1 MDNKVYIRNLL
12 YNKIK
17 ELSNEEN
24 IAFIIKGI
32 PLDII
37 EFKNEINI
45 EILSDNKLKYF
56 NSVYNRRNIFVYEE
70 FLLLNG
76 IITEQYDKIYIINNN
91 LYSKYYPLEICLKND
106 IINKLQE
113 QFIDIDEIDD
123 TNDTNN
129 INELDDINDK
139 IINTLLQIFD
149 GILQKDN
156 ILLCG
161 YNDTVIK
168 DWYKINIIELFN
180 QSYLSKEIQYTDK
193 INNIFI
199 IEDDTDYTIL
209 VNQIINNNQQQYIL
223 DISRYTG
230 NQSELQDIIKLLINN
245 IENINLYIYKK
256 KEQIQSSYTE
266 ESKNILKKYWGYD
279 TFRTFEVYNIEKLE
293 ENYKEY
299 LNISQEQIITD
310 IINESE
316 NNINNKF
323 FRDIF
328 VTAPTGIGKSIMF
341 QIPAIYLAEKY
352 NYVTIVIS
360 PLIGLMNDQVRNLEI
375 KNYKYVKTINS
386 DISPIKKEEIK
397 EQVANGEVHI
407 LYISPE
413 TLLSRS
419 DVENLIGDRTI
430 GLLVIDEAHIVT
442 TWGKQFRP
450 DYWYLGDHIRKLRK
464 KQSEDKNISFIIAA
478 FSATVIYK
486 GKEDMYNETIN
497 SLHMRNPISYIGS
510 IIRKNIEINVNK
522 LEMQSKEYE
531 NEKFK
536 AYAYHF
542 IMRSNHTGEKI
553 LIYFPYVRLIRG
565 FYEFLMNN
573 ELNDNV
579 TMYYGSL
586 PKEEKNEN
594 YEQFYKGKKKIMLAT
609 KAFGMGIDIDDISV
623 IAHFAPTGN
632 VCDYV
637 QEIGRVARNPNVQG
651 EACYLYNKQ
660 DFKYINSLHGIST
673 IKKYQLVEVLKKIYE
688 LATERKNKPNNIRR
702 KNSMLLDVDNFT
714 YIFSKGKNDEDNNI
728 NKVKTALLLIEK
740 DFENMYGFSP
750 IKMRPVPMYSK
761 GFFKLDEET
770 AFKLNKFIPNIVYK
784 VSEEYKIYQLDL
796 KSIWEKTNKDISF
809 PMFKYYIYTK
819 SNELGFNLEYN
830 IEPIWKIEVNIKQN
844 IQNRFMNIWT
854 VINECIEKS
863 IYENEY
869 IQLSYFIEQITN
881 KCKISENS
889 ARFIIDVIL
898 TSIDEYRRNHYQHHN
913 TPLLNRPLQDGRQ
926 MYKFD
931 VAIKYYLRAV
941 EGARIHL
948 IETIH
953 INKGLLFFESN
964 NKEHKWLITVLG
976 ILEAFGILNF
986 SILGGENKQ
995 IYIYLYQILKIYNI
1009 INNAEKYNNRLL
1021 ENIYERHKASVEML
1035 KRLFEHNYTSDERW
1049 ELIEDYFLG
1058 IEYK

>member
-1 MDNKVYIRNLL
+1 MVNKEYIRTLL
-12 YNKIK
+12 NNKIQ
-17 ELSNEEN
+17 EYSNEEN

-32 PLDII
+32 PLDIV
-37 EFKNEINI
+37 EFKDTIDI
-45 EILSDNKLKYF
+45 DILLTNRFKYF
-56 NSVYNRRNIFVYEE
+56 TNIYELRNIFIYEE

-76 IITEQYDKIYIINNN
+76 IITDQYDKIYIINNN
-91 LYSKYYPLEICLKND
+91 LYSKYYPLEIDLKNN
-106 IINKLQE
+106 IISKLEE
-113 QFIDIDEIDD
+113 QFIDIDEIDYTSEIYD
-123 TNDTNN
+123 TNDKKTDN
-129 INELDDINDK
+129 
-139 IINTLLQIFD
+139 LLQIID
-149 GILQKDN
+149 GILLKDN
-156 ILLCG
+156 LLICG
-161 YNDTVIK
+161 YNDTVVK
-168 DWYKINIIELFN
+168 DWYKINFIDLFN
-180 QSYLSKEIQYTDK
+180 NNYLEKKIQNSNQT
-193 INNIFI
+193 NNIFI
-199 IEDDTDYTIL
+199 IEDDFDYTVL
-209 VNQIINNNQQQYIL
+209 VNNIINNEQQQYIL
-223 DISRYTG
+223 DISRYSG
-230 NQSELQDIIKLLINN
+230 NQLELLSNIKLLNDN
-245 IENINLYIYKK
+245 IENIKLYIYKK
-256 KEQIQSSYTE
+256 QEQEKLKYTE
-266 ESKNILKKYWGYD
+266 ESKNILNKYWGYD
-279 TFRTFEVYNIEKLE
+279 TFRTFEIYNIEKLE
-293 ENYKEY
+293 ENHKEY
-299 LNISQEQIITD
+299 LNISQEQIISN

-316 NNINNKF
+316 NNINNKD

-397 EQVANGEVHI
+397 EQISNGEVHI

-419 DVENLIGDRTI
+419 DIENLIGDRTI

-464 KQSEDKNISFIIAA
+464 KQSENKNISFIIAA

-522 LEMQSKEYE
+522 LEMQTKEYDK
-531 NEKFK
+531 EKFK

-542 IMRSNHTGEKI
+542 IMRSNNTGEKI
-553 LIYFPYVRLIRG
+553 LIYFPYVSLILK
-565 FYEFLMNN
+565 FYEFLQNN
-573 ELNDNV
+573 QLHKNV
-579 TMYYGSL
+579 AFYYGSL

-594 YEQFYKGKKKIMLAT
+594 YEQFYKGNKKIMLAT

-637 QEIGRVARNPNVQG
+637 QEIGRVARKPNMQG

-673 IKKYQLVEVLKKIYE
+673 IKKYQLVEVLRKIYE
-688 LATERKNKPNNIRR
+688 LAIERKNKQNNIRR

-714 YIFSKGKNDEDNNI
+714 YIFNKGRNDEDNNI

-761 GFFKLDEET
+761 GFFKLDEKT
-770 AFKLNKFIPNIVYK
+770 AYKLNEFIPNILYK
-784 VSEEYKIYQLDL
+784 VNEEYNIYQIDL
-796 KSIWEKTNKDISF
+796 KTIWETTNKDISF

-819 SNELGFNLEYN
+819 NNELAFNLDYN
-830 IEPIWKIEVNIKQN
+830 IEPIWKVEVNIKQN
-844 IQNRFMNIWT
+844 IQNKFMSIWI
-854 VINECIEKS
+854 VLKECINKS
-863 IYENEY
+863 IYDNEY
-869 IQLSYFIEQITN
+869 ILLTYIVTQLKE
-881 KCKISENS
+881 KCNISESS

-898 TSIDEYRRNHYQHHN
+898 TSIDEYKKNHFKYNN
-913 TPLLNRPLQDGRQ
+913 TQLLNRPLQDGRQ
-926 MYKFD
+926 MYKFE
-931 VAIKYYLRAV
+931 VAINHYLKAV
-941 EGARIHL
+941 EGARISL
-948 IETIH
+948 IEKIH
-953 INKGLLFFESN
+953 ENNGLLFFESN
-964 NKEHKWLITVLG
+964 NKNHKWLITVLG
-976 ILEAFGILNF
+976 ILETFGILNF
-986 SILGGENKQ
+986 TILGGENRQ
-995 IYIYLYQILKIYNI
+995 IYIYLYQTLKIYNI
-1009 INNAEKYNNRLL
+1009 INNADHYNNRLL
-1021 ENIYERHKASVEML
+1021 ENIYERHKISVEML
-1035 KRLFEHNYTSDERW
+1035 KNLFENNYTSDERW
-1049 ELIEDYFLG
+1049 EIIEDYFLG
-1058 IEYK
+1058 IEHS

>member
-1 MDNKVYIRNLL
+1 MDNKAYIRNLL
-12 YNKIK
+12 HNKIK

-24 IAFIIKGI
+24 NAFIIKGI

-45 EILSDNKLKYF
+45 EILLDNKLKYF
-56 NSVYNRRNIFVYEE
+56 NSVYDKRNIFTYEE

-91 LYSKYYPLEICLKND
+91 LYSKYYPLEICLNNN

-123 TNDTNN
+123 TND
-129 INELDDINDK
+129 IYELDDSNDK

-156 ILLCG
+156 IFLCG

-180 QSYLSKEIQYTDK
+180 QPYLSKEIQYTDK
-193 INNIFI
+193 ISNIFI

-223 DISRYTG
+223 DISRYTS

-245 IENINLYIYKK
+245 IKNINLYIYKK

-266 ESKNILKKYWGYD
+266 ESKKILKKYWGYN

-293 ENYKEY
+293 ENCKEY

-419 DVENLIGDRTI
+419 DIENLIGDRTI

-464 KQSEDKNISFIIAA
+464 KQSKDKNISFIIAA
-478 FSATVIYK
+478 FSATVIYQ

-531 NEKFK
+531 KEKFK

-542 IMRSNHTGEKI
+542 IMRSNNTGEKV
-553 LIYFPYVRLIRG
+553 LIYFPFVSLIID
-565 FYEFLMNN
+565 FYEFLRSNKLHNN
-573 ELNDNV
+573 V
-579 TMYYGSL
+579 AIYFGSL
-586 PKEEKNEN
+586 SKEEKNEN
-594 YEQFYKGKKKIMLAT
+594 YEQFYKGNKKVMLAT
-609 KAFGMGIDIDDISV
+609 KAFGMGIDIDDISI

-637 QEIGRVARNPNVQG
+637 QEIGRVARKPNMQG

-673 IKKYQLVEVLKKIYE
+673 IKKYQLIEVMKKIYE
-688 LATERKNKPNNIRR
+688 LAIERKNKSNNIRR

-728 NKVKTALLLIEK
+728 NKVKTTLLLIEK

-761 GFFKLDEET
+761 GFFKVDEET
-770 AFKLNKFIPNIVYK
+770 ADKLNRYFPNIMYK
-784 VSEEYKIYQLDL
+784 VSEEYKIYQIDL

-819 SNELGFNLEYN
+819 NNELAFNLEYN
-830 IEPIWKIEVNIKQN
+830 IEPIWKIEVNIKEN
-844 IQNRFMNIWT
+844 IQNKFMNIWT
-854 VINECIEKS
+854 VIKECINKS
-863 IYENEY
+863 IYDNEY
-869 IQLSYFIEQITN
+869 IHPSYIIEQLTYKCQLSV
-881 KCKISENS
+881 SS
-889 ARFIIDVIL
+889 AQFIIDVVL
-898 TSIDEYRRNHYQHHN
+898 TSIDEYKKNQLKYNN
-913 TPLLNRPLQDGRQ
+913 TQLLNRHLQDGRQ

-931 VAIKYYLRAV
+931 VAINHYIKSV

-948 IETIH
+948 IDNIH
-953 INKGLLFFESN
+953 KNKGLLFFESS
-964 NKEHKWLITVLG
+964 NKEHKWFITVLG

-986 SILGGENKQ
+986 TILGGENKQ
-995 IYIYLYQILKIYNI
+995 IYIYLYQTLKIYNI

-1021 ENIYERHKASVEML
+1021 ENIYERHKISVEIL
-1035 KRLFEHNYTSDERW
+1035 KNLFENNYTSDERW

-1058 IEYK
+1058 IEHN

>member
-1 MDNKVYIRNLL
+1 MVNKEYIRTLL
-12 YNKIK
+12 NNKIQ
-17 ELSNEEN
+17 EYSNEEN

-32 PLDII
+32 PLDIV
-37 EFKNEINI
+37 EFKDTIDI
-45 EILSDNKLKYF
+45 DILLTNRFKYF
-56 NSVYNRRNIFVYEE
+56 TNIYELRNIFIYEE

-76 IITEQYDKIYIINNN
+76 IITDQYDKIYIINNN
-91 LYSKYYPLEICLKND
+91 LYSKYYPLEIDLKNN
-106 IINKLQE
+106 IISKLEE
-113 QFIDIDEIDD
+113 QFIDIDEIDYTSEIYD
-123 TNDTNN
+123 TNDKKTDN
-129 INELDDINDK
+129 
-139 IINTLLQIFD
+139 LLQIID
-149 GILQKDN
+149 GILLKDN
-156 ILLCG
+156 LLICG
-161 YNDTVIK
+161 YNDTVVK
-168 DWYKINIIELFN
+168 DWYKINFIDLFN
-180 QSYLSKEIQYTDK
+180 NNYLEKKIQNSNQT
-193 INNIFI
+193 NNIFI
-199 IEDDTDYTIL
+199 IEDDFDYTVL
-209 VNQIINNNQQQYIL
+209 VNNIINNEQQQYIL
-223 DISRYTG
+223 DISRYSG
-230 NQSELQDIIKLLINN
+230 NQLELLSNIKLLNDN
-245 IENINLYIYKK
+245 IENIKLYIYKK
-256 KEQIQSSYTE
+256 QEQEKLKYTE
-266 ESKNILKKYWGYD
+266 ESKNILNKYWGYD
-279 TFRTFEVYNIEKLE
+279 TFRTFEIYNIEKLE
-293 ENYKEY
+293 ENHKEY
-299 LNISQEQIITD
+299 LNISQEQIISN

-316 NNINNKF
+316 NNINNKD

-397 EQVANGEVHI
+397 EQISNGEVHI

-419 DVENLIGDRTI
+419 DIENLIGDRTI

-464 KQSEDKNISFIIAA
+464 KQSENKNISFIIAA

-522 LEMQSKEYE
+522 LEMQTKEYDK
-531 NEKFK
+531 EKFK

-542 IMRSNHTGEKI
+542 IMRSNNTGEKI
-553 LIYFPYVRLIRG
+553 LIYFPYVSLILK
-565 FYEFLMNN
+565 FYEFLQNN
-573 ELNDNV
+573 QLHKNV
-579 TMYYGSL
+579 AFYYGSL

-594 YEQFYKGKKKIMLAT
+594 YEQFYKGNKKIMLAT

-637 QEIGRVARNPNVQG
+637 QEIGRVARKPNMQG

-673 IKKYQLVEVLKKIYE
+673 IKKYQLVEVLRKIYE
-688 LATERKNKPNNIRR
+688 LAIERKNKQNNIRR

-714 YIFSKGKNDEDNNI
+714 YIFNKGRNDEDNNI

-761 GFFKLDEET
+761 GFFSVYEKT
-770 AFKLNKFIPNIVYK
+770 AYKLNEFIPNILYK
-784 VSEEYKIYQLDL
+784 VNEEYNIYQIDL
-796 KSIWEKTNKDISF
+796 KTIWETTNKDISF

-819 SNELGFNLEYN
+819 NNELAFNLDYN
-830 IEPIWKIEVNIKQN
+830 IEPIWKVEVNIKQN
-844 IQNRFMNIWT
+844 IQNKFMSIWI
-854 VINECIEKS
+854 VLKECINKS
-863 IYENEY
+863 IYDNEY
-869 IQLSYFIEQITN
+869 ILLTYIVTQLKE
-881 KCKISENS
+881 KCNISESS

-898 TSIDEYRRNHYQHHN
+898 TSIDEYKKNHFKYNN
-913 TPLLNRPLQDGRQ
+913 TQLLNRPLQDGRQ
-926 MYKFD
+926 MYKFE
-931 VAIKYYLRAV
+931 VAINHYLKAV
-941 EGARIHL
+941 EGARISL
-948 IETIH
+948 IEKIH
-953 INKGLLFFESN
+953 ENNGLLFFESN
-964 NKEHKWLITVLG
+964 NKNHKWLITVLG
-976 ILEAFGILNF
+976 ILETFGILNF
-986 SILGGENKQ
+986 TILGGENRQ
-995 IYIYLYQILKIYNI
+995 IYIYLYQTLKIYNI
-1009 INNAEKYNNRLL
+1009 INNADHYNNRLL
-1021 ENIYERHKASVEML
+1021 ENIYERHKISVEML
-1035 KRLFEHNYTSDERW
+1035 KNLFENNYTSDERW
-1049 ELIEDYFLG
+1049 EIIEDYFLG
-1058 IEYK
+1058 IEHS

>member
-1 MDNKVYIRNLL
+1 MDNKAYIRNLL
-12 YNKIK
+12 HNKIK

-24 IAFIIKGI
+24 NAFIIKGI

-45 EILSDNKLKYF
+45 EILLDNKLKYF
-56 NSVYNRRNIFVYEE
+56 NSVYDNRNIFTYEE

-91 LYSKYYPLEICLKND
+91 LYSKYYPLEICLNNN

-123 TNDTNN
+123 TND
-129 INELDDINDK
+129 IYELDDSNDK

-156 ILLCG
+156 IFLCG

-180 QSYLSKEIQYTDK
+180 QPYLSKEIQYTDK
-193 INNIFI
+193 ISNIFI

-223 DISRYTG
+223 DISRYTS

-245 IENINLYIYKK
+245 IKNINLYIYKK

-266 ESKNILKKYWGYD
+266 ESKKILKKYWGYD

-293 ENYKEY
+293 ENCKEY

-419 DVENLIGDRTI
+419 DIENLIGDRTI

-464 KQSEDKNISFIIAA
+464 KQSKDKNISFIIAA
-478 FSATVIYK
+478 FSATVIYQ

-531 NEKFK
+531 KEKFK

-542 IMRSNHTGEKI
+542 IMRSNNTGEKV
-553 LIYFPYVRLIRG
+553 LIYFPFVSLIID
-565 FYEFLMNN
+565 FYEFLRSNKLHNN
-573 ELNDNV
+573 V
-579 TMYYGSL
+579 AIYFGSL
-586 PKEEKNEN
+586 SKEEKNEN
-594 YEQFYKGKKKIMLAT
+594 YEQFYKGNKKVMLAT
-609 KAFGMGIDIDDISV
+609 KAFGMGIDIDDISI

-637 QEIGRVARNPNVQG
+637 QEIGRVARKPNMQG

-673 IKKYQLVEVLKKIYE
+673 IKKYQLTEDMKRIYD
-688 LATERKNKPNNIRR
+688 LA
-702 KNSMLLDVDNFT
+702 
-714 YIFSKGKNDEDNNI
+714 
-728 NKVKTALLLIEK
+728 
-740 DFENMYGFSP
+740 
-750 IKMRPVPMYSK
+750 
-761 GFFKLDEET
+761 
-770 AFKLNKFIPNIVYK
+770 
-784 VSEEYKIYQLDL
+784 
-796 KSIWEKTNKDISF
+796 
-809 PMFKYYIYTK
+809 
-819 SNELGFNLEYN
+819 
-830 IEPIWKIEVNIKQN
+830 
-844 IQNRFMNIWT
+844 
-854 VINECIEKS
+854 
-863 IYENEY
+863 
-869 IQLSYFIEQITN
+869 
-881 KCKISENS
+881 
-889 ARFIIDVIL
+889 
-898 TSIDEYRRNHYQHHN
+898 
-913 TPLLNRPLQDGRQ
+913 
-926 MYKFD
+926 
-931 VAIKYYLRAV
+931 
-941 EGARIHL
+941 
-948 IETIH
+948 
-953 INKGLLFFESN
+953 
-964 NKEHKWLITVLG
+964 
-976 ILEAFGILNF
+976 
-986 SILGGENKQ
+986 
-995 IYIYLYQILKIYNI
+995 
-1009 INNAEKYNNRLL
+1009 
-1021 ENIYERHKASVEML
+1021 
-1035 KRLFEHNYTSDERW
+1035 
-1049 ELIEDYFLG
+1049 
-1058 IEYK
+1058 

>member
-56 NSVYNRRNIFVYEE
+56 NSIYNRRNIFVYEE

-316 NNINNKF
+316 NNINNKL

-854 VINECIEKS
+854 VINECIEKN

-889 ARFIIDVIL
+889 VRFIIDVIL

-1021 ENIYERHKASVEML
+1021 ENIYERHNISVEML
-1035 KRLFEHNYTSDERW
+1035 KNLFENNYTSDERW

-1058 IEYK
+1058 IEHK

>member
-1 MDNKVYIRNLL
+1 MDNKAYIRNLL
-12 YNKIK
+12 HNKIK

-24 IAFIIKGI
+24 NAFIIKGI

-45 EILSDNKLKYF
+45 EILLDNKLKYF
-56 NSVYNRRNIFVYEE
+56 NSVYDKRNIFTYEE

-91 LYSKYYPLEICLKND
+91 LYSKYYPLEICLNNN

-123 TNDTNN
+123 TND
-129 INELDDINDK
+129 IYELDDSNDK

-156 ILLCG
+156 IFLCG

-180 QSYLSKEIQYTDK
+180 QPYLSKEIQYTDK
-193 INNIFI
+193 ISNIFI

-223 DISRYTG
+223 DISRYTS

-245 IENINLYIYKK
+245 IKNINLYIYKK

-266 ESKNILKKYWGYD
+266 ESKKILKKYWGYD

-293 ENYKEY
+293 ENCKEY

-419 DVENLIGDRTI
+419 DIENLIGDRTI

-464 KQSEDKNISFIIAA
+464 KQSKDKNISFIIAA
-478 FSATVIYK
+478 FSATVIYQ

-531 NEKFK
+531 KEKFK

-542 IMRSNHTGEKI
+542 IMRSNNTGEKV
-553 LIYFPYVRLIRG
+553 LIYFPFVSLIID
-565 FYEFLMNN
+565 FYEFLRSNKLHNN
-573 ELNDNV
+573 V
-579 TMYYGSL
+579 AIYFGSL
-586 PKEEKNEN
+586 SKEEKNEN
-594 YEQFYKGKKKIMLAT
+594 YEQFYKGNKKVMLAT
-609 KAFGMGIDIDDISV
+609 KAFGMGIDIDDISI

-637 QEIGRVARNPNVQG
+637 QEIGRVARKPNMQG

-673 IKKYQLVEVLKKIYE
+673 IKKYQLIEVMKKIY
-688 LATERKNKPNNIRR
+688 
-702 KNSMLLDVDNFT
+702 
-714 YIFSKGKNDEDNNI
+714 
-728 NKVKTALLLIEK
+728 
-740 DFENMYGFSP
+740 
-750 IKMRPVPMYSK
+750 
-761 GFFKLDEET
+761 
-770 AFKLNKFIPNIVYK
+770 
-784 VSEEYKIYQLDL
+784 
-796 KSIWEKTNKDISF
+796 
-809 PMFKYYIYTK
+809 
-819 SNELGFNLEYN
+819 
-830 IEPIWKIEVNIKQN
+830 
-844 IQNRFMNIWT
+844 
-854 VINECIEKS
+854 
-863 IYENEY
+863 
-869 IQLSYFIEQITN
+869 
-881 KCKISENS
+881 
-889 ARFIIDVIL
+889 
-898 TSIDEYRRNHYQHHN
+898 
-913 TPLLNRPLQDGRQ
+913 
-926 MYKFD
+926 
-931 VAIKYYLRAV
+931 
-941 EGARIHL
+941 
-948 IETIH
+948 
-953 INKGLLFFESN
+953 
-964 NKEHKWLITVLG
+964 
-976 ILEAFGILNF
+976 
-986 SILGGENKQ
+986 
-995 IYIYLYQILKIYNI
+995 
-1009 INNAEKYNNRLL
+1009 
-1021 ENIYERHKASVEML
+1021 
-1035 KRLFEHNYTSDERW
+1035 
-1049 ELIEDYFLG
+1049 
-1058 IEYK
+1058 

>member
-889 ARFIIDVIL
+889 VRFIIDVIL

-1021 ENIYERHKASVEML
+1021 ENIYERHNISVEML
-1035 KRLFEHNYTSDERW
+1035 KNLFENNYTSDERW

-1058 IEYK
+1058 IEHK

>member
-12 YNKIK
+12 HNKIK

-688 LATERKNKPNNIRR
+688 LAIERKNKPNNIRR

-844 IQNRFMNIWT
+844 IQNRFMSIWT
-854 VINECIEKS
+854 VLKECINKS
-863 IYENEY
+863 VYDNEY
-869 IQLSYFIEQITN
+869 ILLTYIVTQLKE
-881 KCKISENS
+881 KCNISESS

-898 TSIDEYRRNHYQHHN
+898 TSIDEYKKNHFKYNN
-913 TPLLNRPLQDGRQ
+913 TQLLNRPLQDGRQ
-926 MYKFD
+926 MYKFE
-931 VAIKYYLRAV
+931 VAINHYLKAV
-941 EGARIHL
+941 EGARISL
-948 IETIH
+948 IEKIH
-953 INKGLLFFESN
+953 ENNGILFFESN
-964 NKEHKWLITVLG
+964 NKNHKWLITVLG
-976 ILEAFGILNF
+976 ILETFGILNF
-986 SILGGENKQ
+986 TILGGENRQ
-995 IYIYLYQILKIYNI
+995 IYIYLYQTLKIYNI
-1009 INNAEKYNNRLL
+1009 INNADHYNNRLL
-1021 ENIYERHKASVEML
+1021 ENIYERHKISVEML
-1035 KRLFEHNYTSDERW
+1035 KNLFENNYTSDERW
-1049 ELIEDYFLG
+1049 EIIEDYFLG
-1058 IEYK
+1058 IEHS